1 MAQNFVGSN
10 NINLLEPNGQFG
22 TRLQGGDDSASERY
36 IFTQLNALTRS
47 IFPEADDAILSY
59 LNDDGTIVEPEFYVP
74 ILPFALMNGISGIGT
89 GFSCNIPAF
98 NPAQIVGYLRNK
110 LTGLSNDNQEFA
122 PYYEGFKGS
131 VQKIA
136 DNKYLVKGLYEKIGE
151 DKIRITELPV
161 GTWTMPYIT
170 FLEGLMDGSTT
181 SKPAST
187 KPATTKSATDKKT
200 APSIK
205 DFTSICTEVSVD
217 ITVVF
222 PKDKLAELESIKDA
236 TTGING
242 LEKLLKLSTTISST
256 NMHMFDAERKLHKY
270 GSVQNIIDDFYVVRM
285 EAYRK
290 RKAHLIKALQ
300 NRLVKLSNRARYILA
315 NLDGSVDLRKKTAQ
329 QVTDLL
335 TRLKFDQIDGDF
347 KYLIKMPMDSV
358 TQENVDSI
366 LKEKT
371 NAEQELKKLESTTL
385 ETMWLEELLVFDKEY
400 GAYKVKR
407 ELIQLGSKK
416 ATKPKIVKIRKT
428 P

>member
-1 MAQNFVGSN
+1 
-10 NINLLEPNGQFG
+10 
-22 TRLQGGDDSASERY
+22 
-36 IFTQLNALTRS
+36 
-47 IFPEADDAILSY
+47 
-59 LNDDGTIVEPEFYVP
+59 VEPEFYVP

-98 NPAQIVGYLRNK
+98 NPLQVVEYLRNK
-110 LTGLSNDNQEFA
+110 LTDEETDEMEFA

-131 VQKIA
+131 IKKIA

-170 FLEGLMDGSTT
+170 FLEGLMDGTT
-181 SKPAST
+181 A
-187 KPATTKSATDKKT
+187 KPATAKLATAKPATDKKS

-222 PKDKLAELESIKDA
+222 PKDKLAELESVKDA
-236 TTGING
+236 TTGVNG
-242 LEKLLKLSTTISST
+242 LEKLLKLTTTISST
-256 NMHMFDAERKLHKY
+256 NMHMFDSERKLHKY
-270 GSVQNIIDDFYVVRM
+270 GSVQNIIDDFYIVRM

-290 RKAHLIKALQ
+290 RKAYLMKALQ
-300 NRLVKLSNRARYILA
+300 NKLVKLSNRARYILA

-335 TRLKFDQIDGDF
+335 TGLKFDQIDGDF

-358 TQENVDSI
+358 TQENVDAI
-366 LKEKT
+366 LKEKA

-385 ETMWLEELLVFDKEY
+385 ETIWLEELTVFEKEY
-400 GAYKVKR
+400 GAYKLKR
-407 ELIQLGSKK
+407 EVIQSGEK
-416 ATKPKIVKIRKT
+416 KPKIVKIKKT
-428 P
+428 TI

>member
-1 MAQNFVGSN
+1 V
-10 NINLLEPNGQFG
+10 
-22 TRLQGGDDSASERY
+22 
-36 IFTQLNALTRS
+36 
-47 IFPEADDAILSY
+47 
-59 LNDDGTIVEPEFYVP
+59 
-74 ILPFALMNGISGIGT
+74 
-89 GFSCNIPAF
+89 
-98 NPAQIVGYLRNK
+98 QIVGYLRNK
-110 LTGLSNDNQEFA
+110 LTGASNEAEEFA

-131 VQKIA
+131 VNKIT

-170 FLEGLMDGSTT
+170 FLEGLMDGST
-181 SKPAST
+181 AT
-187 KPATTKSATDKKT
+187 KPATKTSTEKKT
-200 APSIK
+200 VPSIK

-222 PKDKLAELESIKDA
+222 PKDKLTELEAVKDA
-236 TTGING
+236 TTGITG
-242 LEKLLKLSTTISST
+242 LEKLLKLTTTISST

-300 NRLVKLSNRARYILA
+300 NKLVKLSNRARYILA

-335 TRLKFDQIDGDF
+335 NRLKFDQIDGDF

-366 LKEKT
+366 LKEKM
-371 NAEQELKKLESTTL
+371 NAEQELKKLEATTL
-385 ETMWLEELLVFDKEY
+385 ETMWLEELTVFEKEY

-407 ELIQLGSKK
+407 ELIQSGSKK
-416 ATKPKIVKIRKT
+416 TTKPKIVKIRKT